1 MDPFEVDRR
10 WHSPGLA
17 WLRACGVAVGPAGGA
32 VAAPPA
38 GPPHSPVLVVLGRVL
53 AVQCGCSAVHP
64 VGWRHTSAPLLCQV
78 AVWKVQLR
86 PLLIRREVGGHSSWG
101 A

>member
-1 MDPFEVDRR
+1 MAL
-10 WHSPGLA
+10 G
-17 WLRACGVAVGPAGGA
+17 GAGGA

-38 GPPHSPVLVVLGRVL
+38 GLPHSPVLVVLGRVP

-64 VGWRHTSAPLLCQV
+64 AGRQRTSAPLLCQG
-78 AVWKVQLR
+78 AVRKVQLR
-86 PLLIRREVGGHSSWG
+86 PLLIRREVGGHTSWG